1 MELLDNLKPNIPKTF
16 YIISKCCQSNTCE
29 MKSKVLFKDANW
41 YQASPLIY
49 PNLII
54 WYLMWH

>member
-1 MELLDNLKPNIPKTF
+1 MELLNIFKPNISKTF
-16 YIISKCCQSNTCE
+16 YIISKCYKSYTYE
-29 MKSKVLFKDANW
+29 MKTKVLFKDAIW
-41 YQASPLIY
+41 YQASPLVH

>member
-1 MELLDNLKPNIPKTF
+1 MELLDILKPNISKTF

-29 MKSKVLFKDANW
+29 METKVLFKDENW
-41 YQASPLIY
+41 YQASPLVY

-54 WYLMWH
+54 